1 MSADEKRI
9 LVTGGLG
16 FIGSFLVDAL
26 VKKGHRV
33 RIYDNLEPQVHTS
46 GEIPDYV
53 NPEAEVVQGDIRDYD
68 TLLKAM
74 DGIEVVFHEAAMVGM
89 GQSQYQ
95 IKKYVDVNT
104 GGTANL
110 LDIIVNHKREEI
122 QKMVVAA
129 SQSSYGEGAYL
140 CKDHGLQRPGLR
152 DDDQLAE
159 GHWELFCP
167 VCGGPLEAVGI
178 SEKAERICYA
188 IYAHTKTDQEEMVLN
203 IGKAYDIPAVALR
216 YFNVYG
222 PRQSLSNPYTGVAA
236 IFMSRIKNENPPVI
250 YEDGEQSRDFVSV
263 HDIVQANLLAME
275 KGEANY
281 ESFNVGSGERVS
293 IRQVAET
300 LEKVYGQEQL
310 GVEIT
315 GRYRSGD
322 TRHCFPTIEKIQTRL
337 GYKPSV
343 TFLQGMEELVVWS
356 DGQEAVDQFEK
367 ARSELESRGLA

>member
-26 VKKGHRV
+26 VKKGNRV

-167 VCGGPLEAVGI
+167 VCGGRLEAVGI
-178 SEKAERICYA
+178 SEEAERICYA